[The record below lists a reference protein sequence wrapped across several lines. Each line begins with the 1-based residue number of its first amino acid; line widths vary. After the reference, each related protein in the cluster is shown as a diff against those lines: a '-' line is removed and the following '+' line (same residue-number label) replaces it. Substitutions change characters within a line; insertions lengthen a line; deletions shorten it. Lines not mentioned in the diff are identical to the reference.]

1 MNTLRLGLFQESTD
15 RFALALHAD
24 TAPARAYQE
33 FSARDLRAALVER
46 PEGGA
51 SVQML
56 TLPAEVAS
64 ARDLVFDASSRDPDT
79 VATGGVMALQT
90 SSDWWNMTVLR
101 DSAPGYHVAL
111 AFSFYPL
118 RVTFGEG
125 RIVHVAHEDAGL
137 IDGQR
142 AWYMLQPCLAEQA
155 AAIVFPDALTPAD
168 GCALLASRPGVV
180 DYLLALGD
188 TFSLADI
195 EQLAHNKQVT
205 PSMVVAMARGLRQ
218 EDLSWLYCV
227 KLSERAV
234 ASAGLLAVSYARAK
248 TRRMTGLRSRT
259 PPNLSDEKL
268 RYWDQQVNRF
278 AHHLAILE
286 LCVEYGIGLS
296 SCPMSRAGDD
306 VLDDEVDEQ
315 SDQWSVAVAVEQG

>member
-1 MNTLRLGLFQESTD
+1 MSTIRLGLFQESTD
-15 RFALALHAD
+15 RFALAIHAD
-24 TAPARAYQE
+24 AAPARVFQE
-33 FSARDLRAALVER
+33 FDARDLRAALVER
-46 PEGGA
+46 PGGGA
-51 SVQML
+51 TVQLL
-56 TLPAEVAS
+56 TLPAEVAA
-64 ARDLVFDASSRDPDT
+64 ARDLVFDANSRYPDS
-79 VATGGVMALQT
+79 VVSGGVMALTT

-111 AFSFYPL
+111 AFSLYPL
-118 RVTFGEG
+118 RVTFGDG

-137 IDGQR
+137 QDGQP
-142 AWYMLQPCLAEQA
+142 AWYMLQPCVAEQA
-155 AAIVFPDALTPAD
+155 AAIVFPAVPTPAD

-188 TFSLADI
+188 TFSLSDI
-195 EQLAHNKQVT
+195 EQLARSRQLT
-205 PSMVVAMARGLRQ
+205 PSMVVAGARGPRQ
-218 EDLSWLYCV
+218 EDLSWLYCL

-248 TRRMTGLRSRT
+248 KQRMAGLRTRT
-259 PPNLSDEKL
+259 PPNLPDEKR
-268 RYWDQQVNRF
+268 RYWDAQVDRF

-296 SCPMSRAGDD
+296 SCPMSKAGDV

-315 SDQWSVAVAVEQG
+315 GDQWSVAVAVE

>member
-1 MNTLRLGLFQESTD
+1 MNTIRLGLLQESTD

-51 SVQML
+51 SVQLL

-64 ARDLVFDASSRDPDT
+64 ARDLVFDASSHDSDS
-79 VATGGVMALQT
+79 VVTGGVMAVET
-90 SSDWWNMTVLR
+90 FSDWWNMTVLR

-118 RVTFGEG
+118 RVSSREG
-125 RIVHVAHEDAGL
+125 RLVHVAHEDAGL

-155 AAIVFPDALTPAD
+155 AAIVFPDAPTPAD

-180 DYLLALGD
+180 DYLLGLGD

-195 EQLAHNKQVT
+195 EQLARNKQVI
-205 PSMVVAMARGLRQ
+205 PSMVVAAARGLRQ

-248 TRRMTGLRSRT
+248 TRRMAGLRSRT
-259 PPNLSDEKL
+259 PPNLPDEKL
-268 RYWDQQVNRF
+268 RYWDGQVNRF

-296 SCPMSRAGDD
+296 SCPMSRAGGQA
-306 VLDDEVDEQ
+306 LDDEIDEQ
-315 SDQWSVAVAVEQG
+315 GDQWSVAVAVE